1 MGLVVLLLLLL
12 LLERQEFFK
21 ELGEALQDALLVGAE
36 PDEHLERVPLRRR
49 LRALEAAQQ
58 RQVRLEARRERAQLR
73 AQPLRQQPR
82 RRPVARRRTNRRRIP

>member
-21 ELGEALQDALLVGAE
+21 ELGEALQDALLSARS
-36 PDEHLERVPLRRR
+36 LTSTSSVPLRRR
-49 LRALEAAQQ
+49 LHTLEAAQQ

-82 RRPVARRRTNRRRIP
+82 RRPVACRRTNRRRIP